1 MINVKLPVVYP
12 PITSYPEI
20 AHIFSILFSNEQKII
35 PWISD
40 RFVQVIVRENKESA
54 VVDFYDH
61 ADIDNYF
68 SLIYGCPFIS
78 WMRVSSSII
87 RGNSLVEYLDFC
99 LKQGYYVE
107 PCLDQYYFS
116 FTYRFS
122 KEHFIHTALLS
133 EIDYENNR
141 VRIHDF
147 FNEKRYD
154 DHWVDI
160 ESLEK
165 SMNNDYLINL
175 YKYQEADYEW
185 NVDLLRTQLSDFL
198 NADDSL
204 RYFEHSY
211 QSYNKSGIWYGISV
225 YDYLLGK
232 FMEGDKAFDS
242 KPIHILYD
250 RQELMLRR
258 LKYMATLRMFDD
270 CTIETIKKECVEIK
284 ELLLVVRNMVLKYN
298 LLQDKSIVNKI
309 CGKLQTI
316 KQKELSMSEKILYMI
331 K

>member
-1 MINVKLPVVYP
+1 
-12 PITSYPEI
+12 
-20 AHIFSILFSNEQKII
+20 
-35 PWISD
+35 
-40 RFVQVIVRENKESA
+40 
-54 VVDFYDH
+54 
-61 ADIDNYF
+61 
-68 SLIYGCPFIS
+68 
-78 WMRVSSSII
+78 MRVSSSII

-133 EIDYENNR
+133 EIDYENKR

-211 QSYNKSGIWYGISV
+211 QRNDKTTIST
-225 YDYLLGK
+225 YAL
-232 FMEGDKAFDS
+232 
-242 KPIHILYD
+242 P
-250 RQELMLRR
+250 
-258 LKYMATLRMFDD
+258 MF
-270 CTIETIKKECVEIK
+270 IGV
-284 ELLLVVRNMVLKYN
+284 
-298 LLQDKSIVNKI
+298 
-309 CGKLQTI
+309 
-316 KQKELSMSEKILYMI
+316 
-331 K
+331 